1 MSDDLL
7 IKYLLRETSPEED
20 IELSRWLAED
30 PENRKE
36 FSRFELIWNQSKNLE
51 KKSTVDPE
59 AAWVK
64 FKQQIPDAIP
74 QAIIR
79 PISNR
84 FGWLQIAAILFIIAG
99 AWSFYLILGQ
109 NGYDT
114 ISSGQMVR
122 IQVLPDGSKVTMNK
136 NAVLSY
142 KKDFKGS
149 TRSVKLDQGEVFFD
163 VSPDKSK
170 PFIIDADKVS
180 IRVLG
185 TSFNVKRNS
194 DLTEVIVESGLV
206 GVSLKN
212 QQIELKKGEKVLIK
226 GTNALLQK
234 ELSNDNLYNYYRT
247 NIFVAENTPL
257 WRMVEILNEAFQ
269 SKIEI
274 ADPKLRDLTL
284 NTTFKGESLDTI
296 LHVISETLGIN
307 VQRED
312 GKIILK

>member
-36 FSRFELIWNQSKNLE
+36 FARFELIWNESKKLE
-51 KKSTVDPE
+51 NKSTIDPE
-59 AAWVK
+59 VAWLK
-64 FKQQIPDAIP
+64 FKQQLPDANP
-74 QAIIR
+74 KAVIR
-79 PISNR
+79 PITKR
-84 FGWLQIAAILFIIAG
+84 LAWLRIAAVLFIIAG
-99 AWSFYLILGQ
+99 AWSFYQIIQQ

-122 IQVLPDGSKVTMNK
+122 TEVLPDGSKVTLNK
-136 NAVLSY
+136 NAILSY
-142 KKDFKGS
+142 KKDFKGKL
-149 TRSVKLDQGEVFFD
+149 RSVKLEQGEVFFD

-170 PFIIDADKVS
+170 PFIIDADQVS

-185 TSFNVKRNS
+185 TSFNVKKNH

-206 GVSLKN
+206 RVSLPN

-226 GTNALLQK
+226 DSDKTLRK
-234 ELSNDNLYNYYRT
+234 ELSSDQLYNYYRT
-247 NIFVAENTPL
+247 NTFVADNTPL
-257 WRMVEILNEAFQ
+257 WRMVEILNEAYQ

-284 NTTFKGESLDTI
+284 NTTFRGESLDTI
-296 LHVISETLGIN
+296 LHIISETLRIQ
-307 VQRED
+307 VQKE
-312 GKIILK
+312 GEKIILK

>member
-84 FGWLQIAAILFIIAG
+84 FGWLQIAAVLFIIAG

-234 ELSNDNLYNYYRT
+234 ELSNDLLYNYYRT
-247 NIFVAENTPL
+247 NIFVAYNTPL
-257 WRMVEILNEAFQ
+257 WRMVEILNEAYQ
-269 SKIEI
+269 TKIEI
-274 ADPKLRDLTL
+274 EDPKLRDLTL

>member
-20 IELSRWLAED
+20 IELSHWLAED

-36 FSRFELIWNQSKNLE
+36 FERFELIWKESKNLE
-51 KKSTVDPE
+51 QKSTVDPD

-64 FKQQIPDAIP
+64 FKEQIPEAG
-74 QAIIR
+74 QNAVIR

-84 FGWLQIAAILFIIAG
+84 LGWLRIAAVLFIIAG

-109 NGYDT
+109 NGYNT

-122 IQVLPDGSKVTMNK
+122 TEVLPDGSKVTLNK

-142 KKDFKGS
+142 KKDFKGKM
-149 TRSVKLDQGEVFFD
+149 RSVKLEQGEVFFD

-170 PFIIDADKVS
+170 PFIIDADQVS

-185 TSFNVKRNS
+185 TSFNVKKNS

-206 GVSLKN
+206 RVSLKD

-226 GTNALLQK
+226 GTDAQLNK
-234 ELSNDNLYNYYRT
+234 EFSSDHLYDYYRT
-247 NIFVAENTPL
+247 NIFVADNTPL
-257 WRMVEILNEAFQ
+257 WRMVEILNEAYEV
-269 SKIEI
+269 KIEI

-284 NTTFKGESLDTI
+284 NTTFKGESLDNI
-296 LHVISETLGIN
+296 LYIISETLRIKVHKEG
-307 VQRED
+307 E
-312 GKIILK
+312 KIILQ

>member
-20 IELSRWLAED
+20 IELSHWLAED

-36 FSRFELIWNQSKNLE
+36 FERFELIWKESKNLE
-51 KKSTVDPE
+51 QKSTVDPD

-64 FKQQIPDAIP
+64 FKEQIPEADPKAV
-74 QAIIR
+74 IR

-84 FGWLQIAAILFIIAG
+84 FGWIRIAAVLFIIAG
-99 AWSFYLILGQ
+99 AWSIYLFLGQ

-122 IQVLPDGSKVTMNK
+122 TEVLPDGSKVTLNK

-149 TRSVKLDQGEVFFD
+149 IRNVKLEQGEVFFD
-163 VSPDKSK
+163 VSPDKSR
-170 PFIIDADKVS
+170 PFIIEAEQVN

-185 TSFNVKRNS
+185 TSFNVKKNH
-194 DLTEVIVESGLV
+194 DLTEVIVESGFV
-206 GVSLKN
+206 RVSLKD

-226 GTNALLQK
+226 GTDAQLNK
-234 ELSNDNLYNYYRT
+234 EFSSDHLYDYYRT
-247 NIFVAENTPL
+247 NIFVADNTPL
-257 WRMVEILNEAFQ
+257 WRMVEILNEAYEV
-269 SKIEI
+269 KIEI

-284 NTTFKGESLDTI
+284 NTTFKGESLDNI
-296 LHVISETLGIN
+296 LYIISETLRIKVHKEG
-307 VQRED
+307 E
-312 GKIILK
+312 KIILK

>member
-30 PENRKE
+30 PENRNE
-36 FSRFELIWNQSKNLE
+36 FARFELIWNESKKLE
-51 KKSTVDPE
+51 QKSTVDTE
-59 AAWVK
+59 AAWLK
-64 FKQQIPDAIP
+64 FKEQIPDTSAK
-74 QAIIR
+74 AVIR

-84 FGWLQIAAILFIIAG
+84 LGWLRIAAVLFIIAG

-109 NGYDT
+109 NGYNT

-122 IQVLPDGSKVTMNK
+122 TEVLPDGSKVTLNK

-142 KKDFKGS
+142 KKDFKGKM
-149 TRSVKLDQGEVFFD
+149 RSVKLEQGEVFFD

-170 PFIIDADKVS
+170 PFIIDADQVS

-185 TSFNVKRNS
+185 TSFNVKKNS

-206 GVSLKN
+206 RVSLKD

-226 GTNALLQK
+226 GTDAQLHK
-234 ELSNDNLYNYYRT
+234 EFSSDHLYDYYRT
-247 NIFVAENTPL
+247 NIFVADNTPL
-257 WRMVEILNEAFQ
+257 WRMVEILNEAYQ
-269 SKIEI
+269 TKIEI

-284 NTTFKGESLDTI
+284 NTTFKDESLDNI
-296 LHVISETLGIN
+296 LYIISETLRIKVFKEG
-307 VQRED
+307 E
-312 GKIILK
+312 KIILK

>member
-20 IELSRWLAED
+20 IELSHWLAED
-30 PENRKE
+30 SENRKE
-36 FSRFELIWNQSKNLE
+36 FERFELIWNESKKLE
-51 KKSTVDPE
+51 QNSTVDPE

-64 FKQQIPDAIP
+64 FKEQIPATAP
-74 QAIIR
+74 RAVIR

-84 FGWLQIAAILFIIAG
+84 FGWLRIAAVLFIIAG
-99 AWSFYLILGQ
+99 AWSFYLILRQ
-109 NGYDT
+109 NGYNT

-122 IQVLPDGSKVTMNK
+122 TEVLPDGSEVTLNK

-142 KKDFKGS
+142 KKDFKGNM
-149 TRSVKLDQGEVFFD
+149 RSVKLEQGEVFFD
-163 VSPDKSK
+163 VSPDKAR
-170 PFIIDADKVS
+170 PFIIDADQVN

-185 TSFNVKRNS
+185 TSFNVKKNS

-206 GVSLKN
+206 RVSLKD

-226 GTNALLQK
+226 GTEAKLQK
-234 ELSNDNLYNYYRT
+234 ELSTDNLYNYYRT
-247 NIFVAENTPL
+247 NIFVADNTPL
-257 WRMVEILNEAFQ
+257 WRMVEILNEAYEV
-269 SKIEI
+269 KIEI

-296 LHVISETLGIN
+296 LHIISETLRIK
-307 VQRED
+307 VQKEGD
-312 GKIILK
+312 KIILN

>member
-20 IELSRWLAED
+20 IELSHWLAED

-36 FSRFELIWNQSKNLE
+36 FERFELIWKESKNLE
-51 KKSTVDPE
+51 QKSTVDPD

-64 FKQQIPDAIP
+64 FKEQIPEAG
-74 QAIIR
+74 QNAVIR

-84 FGWLQIAAILFIIAG
+84 LGWLRIAAVLFIIAG

-109 NGYDT
+109 NGYNT

-122 IQVLPDGSKVTMNK
+122 TEVLPDGSKVTLNK

-142 KKDFKGS
+142 KKDFKGKM
-149 TRSVKLDQGEVFFD
+149 RSVKLEQGEVFFD

-170 PFIIDADKVS
+170 PFIIDADQVS

-185 TSFNVKRNS
+185 TSFNVKKNS

-206 GVSLKN
+206 RVSLKD

-226 GTNALLQK
+226 GTDAQLNK
-234 ELSNDNLYNYYRT
+234 EFSSDHLYDYYRT
-247 NIFVAENTPL
+247 NIFVADNTPL
-257 WRMVEILNEAFQ
+257 WRMVEILNEAYEV
-269 SKIEI
+269 KIEI

-284 NTTFKGESLDTI
+284 NTTFKGESLDNI
-296 LHVISETLGIN
+296 LYIISETLRIKVHKEG
-307 VQRED
+307 E
-312 GKIILK
+312 KIILK

>member
-20 IELSRWLAED
+20 IELSHWLAED

-36 FSRFELIWNQSKNLE
+36 FERFELIWKESKNLE
-51 KKSTVDPE
+51 QKSTVDPD

-64 FKQQIPDAIP
+64 FKEQIPEADPKAV
-74 QAIIR
+74 IR

-84 FGWLQIAAILFIIAG
+84 FGWIRIAAVLFIIAG
-99 AWSFYLILGQ
+99 AWSIYLFLGQ

-122 IQVLPDGSKVTMNK
+122 TEVLPDGSKVTLNK

-149 TRSVKLDQGEVFFD
+149 IRNVKLEQGEVFFD

-170 PFIIDADKVS
+170 PFIIDADQVS

-185 TSFNVKRNS
+185 TSFNVKKNS

-206 GVSLKN
+206 RVSLKD

-226 GTNALLQK
+226 GTDAQLNK
-234 ELSNDNLYNYYRT
+234 EFSSDHLYDYYRT
-247 NIFVAENTPL
+247 NIFVADNTPL
-257 WRMVEILNEAFQ
+257 WRMVEILNEAYEV
-269 SKIEI
+269 KIEI

-284 NTTFKGESLDTI
+284 NTTFKGESLDNI
-296 LHVISETLGIN
+296 LYIISETLRIKVHKEG
-307 VQRED
+307 E
-312 GKIILK
+312 KIILK

>member
-51 KKSTVDPE
+51 RKSTVDPE

>member
-84 FGWLQIAAILFIIAG
+84 FGWLQIAAVLFIVAG

>member
-234 ELSNDNLYNYYRT
+234 ELSNDLLYNYYRT
-247 NIFVAENTPL
+247 NIFVAYNTPL
-257 WRMVEILNEAFQ
+257 WRMVEILNEAYQ
-269 SKIEI
+269 TKIEI
-274 ADPKLRDLTL
+274 EDPKLRDLTL

>member
-20 IELSRWLAED
+20 IELSHWLAED

-36 FSRFELIWNQSKNLE
+36 FERFELIWNESKNLE
-51 KKSTVDPE
+51 QKSTVDPE

-64 FKQQIPDAIP
+64 FKEQVPDAAP
-74 QAIIR
+74 KAVIR

-84 FGWLQIAAILFIIAG
+84 LGWLRIAAVLFIIAG

-122 IQVLPDGSKVTMNK
+122 TEVLPDGSKVTLNK

-142 KKDFKGS
+142 KKDFKGNM
-149 TRSVKLDQGEVFFD
+149 RSVKLEQGEVFFD
-163 VSPDKSK
+163 VSPDKSR
-170 PFIIDADKVS
+170 PFIIDANQVN

-185 TSFNVKRNS
+185 TSFNVKKNS
-194 DLTEVIVESGLV
+194 NLTEVIVESGLV
-206 GVSLKN
+206 RVSLKD

-226 GTNALLQK
+226 STDAH
-234 ELSNDNLYNYYRT
+234 
-247 NIFVAENTPL
+247 
-257 WRMVEILNEAFQ
+257 
-269 SKIEI
+269 IE
-274 ADPKLRDLTL
+274 
-284 NTTFKGESLDTI
+284 
-296 LHVISETLGIN
+296 
-307 VQRED
+307 
-312 GKIILK
+312 